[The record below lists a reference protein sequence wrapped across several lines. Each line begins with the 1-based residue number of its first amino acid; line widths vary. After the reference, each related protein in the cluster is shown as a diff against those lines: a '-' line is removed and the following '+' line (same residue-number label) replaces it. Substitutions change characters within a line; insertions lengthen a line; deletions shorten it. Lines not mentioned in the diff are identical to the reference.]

1 LNFPKK
7 QEYGAEWAQK
17 IKEEKFK
24 YHNAQWLDMVTGGG
38 KFDHRNSA
46 DDEEASL
53 TDDSDHFDD
62 LGGEW
67 IENDHLFLGG
77 KIFKR
82 LYHNIVKKK
91 VY

>member
-1 LNFPKK
+1 
-7 QEYGAEWAQK
+7 
-17 IKEEKFK
+17 
-24 YHNAQWLDMVTGGG
+24 MVTGGG

-46 DDEEASL
+46 DDEEEASL

-77 KIFKR
+77 KMLLKN
-82 LYHNIVKKK
+82 LS
-91 VY
+91 